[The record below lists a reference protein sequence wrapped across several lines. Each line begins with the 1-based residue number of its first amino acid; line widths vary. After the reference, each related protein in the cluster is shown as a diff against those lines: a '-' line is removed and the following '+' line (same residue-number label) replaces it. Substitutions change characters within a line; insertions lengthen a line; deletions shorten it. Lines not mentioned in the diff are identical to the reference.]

1 MTTSPDSRT
10 LPVSDADLLSQIE
23 RTVRRQCPPW
33 LASQVDDLVQVT
45 IMRVMEV
52 QKKDEGN
59 EKLSSSYVWGV
70 AHNAM
75 IDEIRRQR
83 RRREVSTD
91 EEGQECSL
99 PATSGDPEGALRS
112 RQIGLGIRACLEHIM
127 TSRRLPL
134 TLYLQGMTVPESAK
148 VLGWS
153 VKKVENL
160 VYRGLA
166 ELRGCLEKKGFKP

>member
-1 MTTSPDSRT
+1 MTTSPDFK
-10 LPVSDADLLSQIE
+10 PIHDEAELLCQIE
-23 RTVRRQCPPW
+23 RTVRRQCPSW
-33 LASQVDDLVQVT
+33 LANQVDDLVQVT
-45 IMRVMEV
+45 MMRVLEV
-52 QKKDEGN
+52 QKKGEGN
-59 EKLSSSYVWGV
+59 EKVSSSYVWGV

-75 IDEIRRQR
+75 IDEIRRHR
-83 RRREVSTD
+83 RRREVPTD
-91 EEGQECSL
+91 EEGQESSL
-99 PATSGDPEGALRS
+99 PAQSGDPESSLRS
-112 RQIGLGIRACLEHIM
+112 RQIGLGIQACLALIM

-166 ELRGCLEKKGFKP
+166 ELRGCLEKKGLKP